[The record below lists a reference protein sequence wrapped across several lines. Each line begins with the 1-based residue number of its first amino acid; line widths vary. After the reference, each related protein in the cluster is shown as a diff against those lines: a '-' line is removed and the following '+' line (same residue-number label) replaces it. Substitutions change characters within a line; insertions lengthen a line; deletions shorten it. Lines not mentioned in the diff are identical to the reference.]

1 MFFFLTDRPG
11 HLLEVK
17 GMGLMTQLL
26 RGVEDESVVFGDSW
40 SGCEGQGG
48 VQDGSSVCGSDD

>member
-1 MFFFLTDRPG
+1 
-11 HLLEVK
+11 
-17 GMGLMTQLL
+17 MGLMTQLL